1 MMKKILI
8 FLLIGAAFAA
18 LSFLL
23 AGFESEIVSSIR
35 WAVFAF
41 GIIIVI
47 VSVIVLIIAVKSSQK
62 PRLLP
67 DGAEYRRKDSIMSQ
81 PEQELYRTLT
91 ETLMRTRYVVLPQIA
106 LVSVID
112 KVKGGGFRNE
122 LFRIADF
129 CIADGRTFAPVLL
142 IELNDASHK
151 RDERKLR
158 DDKVRAICDAADL
171 PVVAFS
177 LDDPPQKIRSVLR
190 KYL

>member
-1 MMKKILI
+1 MKKTFIIL
-8 FLLIGAAFAA
+8 LLTGAAIAA

-23 AGFESEIVSSIR
+23 AGFKSEIVSSIR
-35 WAVFAF
+35 WAIFAF

-129 CIADGRTFAPVLL
+129 CIVDGRTFAPVLL